1 MSGDLS
7 FSSSFSLV
15 SEMRWKPSKI
25 GTNYTVDNCQELKF
39 KKECCSQDASQ
50 YFILQFPWRFTW
62 DSHQQKWNCLGAV
75 QWLTKLHI
83 PFLVEMKQFM
93 WRIGHMLL
101 VGKVVNSVS
110 TEIPSS
116 RGFSSEW
123 FKAFGNTTYSIV
135 VLTWMTFKSLWMYFF
150 ASSFMLWSWL

>member
-1 MSGDLS
+1 
-7 FSSSFSLV
+7 
-15 SEMRWKPSKI
+15 
-25 GTNYTVDNCQELKF
+25 
-39 KKECCSQDASQ
+39 
-50 YFILQFPWRFTW
+50 
-62 DSHQQKWNCLGAV
+62 
-75 QWLTKLHI
+75 
-83 PFLVEMKQFM
+83 MKQFM

-135 VLTWMTFKSLWMYFF
+135 ILTWMTFKSLWMYFF
-150 ASSFMLWSWL
+150 ASSLMLWSWLWVVMEALGDFGQTLFFWLFVLFYSRIFTQPKLVNLAIIQEICSSIFYQKALFEFYYFFWNVNREMYH

>member
-1 MSGDLS
+1 MQL
-7 FSSSFSLV
+7 
-15 SEMRWKPSKI
+15 
-25 GTNYTVDNCQELKF
+25 
-39 KKECCSQDASQ
+39 
-50 YFILQFPWRFTW
+50 
-62 DSHQQKWNCLGAV
+62 

-123 FKAFGNTTYSIV
+123 FKALGNTTYSIV
-135 VLTWMTFKSLWMYFF
+135 ILTWMTFKSLWMYFF
-150 ASSFMLWSWL
+150 ASSLMLWSWLWVVMEALGDFGQTLFFWLFVLFYSRIFTQPKLVNLAIIQEICSSIFYQKALFEFYYFFWNVNREMYH